1 MRAIEEKKNTTFGF
15 CNASKKLVDI
25 SALLRA
31 VKAHCLPAP
40 GVCMQLEDLMQNLR
54 LMTGDT
60 TAGKRF
66 GVDGGGN
73 IFKTKLRPDA
83 TSSNVTITL
92 QEALED
98 QCPIC
103 TGTFPVS
110 EVDLPCQLL
119 WRQIMV
125 IVTHRLCRCFERAE
139 KSETFYRNSSPKTQ
153 TVPGERGG
161 LVILL

>member
-60 TAGKRF
+60 TAGESSDK
-66 GVDGGGN
+66 VVA
-73 IFKTKLRPDA
+73 PDEFMNCKKA
-83 TSSNVTITL
+83 HEV
-92 QEALED
+92 QAM
-98 QCPIC
+98 
-103 TGTFPVS
+103 S
-110 EVDLPCQLL
+110 EVVASLDEGLFLL
-119 WRQIMV
+119 
-125 IVTHRLCRCFERAE
+125 VTLD
-139 KSETFYRNSSPKTQ
+139 
-153 TVPGERGG
+153 
-161 LVILL
+161 